1 MNVRAAFTD
10 RTRHKFTLED
20 WAAMESAGI
29 LPADRDFELI
39 DGDLVEMPS
48 DGPGHRRYQASL
60 LEWLIPVLQ
69 PAGLIGVADQTMP
82 RDRHNGPRPDFY
94 VYPRAIHERD
104 LKSSDV
110 LWVIEIADSSLKLDR
125 EVKAQLYAEA
135 GIADYW
141 IIDIAAKAIHVHR
154 APSEAGYAEIT
165 TITAEETAFPLCLPE
180 LGLSLAALPRLD

>member
-48 DGPGHRRYQASL
+48 DGPGHRRYQHAVL
-60 LEWLIPVLQ
+60 RWLIPRL
-69 PAGLIGVADQTMP
+69 PAALAFSVDQTLP
-82 RDRHNGPRPDFY
+82 KDRHNGPKPDMY
-94 VYPRAIHERD
+94 VFPADKHERS
-104 LKSSDV
+104 LSASDV
-110 LWVIEIADSSLKLDR
+110 LWVIEIADTSLKIDR